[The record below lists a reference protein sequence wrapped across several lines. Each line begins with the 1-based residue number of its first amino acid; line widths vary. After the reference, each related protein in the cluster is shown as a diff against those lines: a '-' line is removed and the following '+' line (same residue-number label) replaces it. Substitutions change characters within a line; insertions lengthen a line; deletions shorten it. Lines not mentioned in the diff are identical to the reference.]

1 MHFLLYKY
9 NQHISPCLHYET
21 KDSLMALDAAIPSD
35 YFCLPLY
42 PYALSLNSLC
52 KYHQLTMKKYTNAY
66 PTPHMFLR

>member
-1 MHFLLYKY
+1 
-9 NQHISPCLHYET
+9 
-21 KDSLMALDAAIPSD
+21 MALDAAIPSD